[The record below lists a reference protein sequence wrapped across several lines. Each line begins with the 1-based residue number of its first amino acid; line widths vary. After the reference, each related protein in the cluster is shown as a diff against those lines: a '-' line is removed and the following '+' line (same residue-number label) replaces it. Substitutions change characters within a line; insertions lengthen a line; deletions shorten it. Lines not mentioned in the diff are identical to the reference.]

1 MVGADLKVI
10 WEMSA
15 KVMGINFVKS
25 IIYWAL
31 YKFIYISNAIF
42 GNGLT
47 FEFPFLSNA
56 HPVVLFF
63 KNLLRPARM
72 YGKFRYGQLGFLSRI
87 ASKADPVPKDIMEAA
102 RHDDQYDEYLR
113 RFKEDGILI
122 LDGYFK
128 NVAEEM
134 VESFDGSKMSNSAA
148 YYYDTYVINSLED
161 QLAFQ
166 MVADPLILGVM
177 AGYLNAHP
185 YLRHHSSIQSS
196 YPNREQQELERLY
209 KNDMRESKRI
219 FDRELKENPWSLG
232 RELKEKMTALNKSR
246 ASGYKNCLWHCDT
259 VNNITLG
266 VLLKEATLSDTH
278 MMFARR
284 SHRNHHSQ
292 LLPLA
297 DYNYCE
303 EYVQKT
309 YEIINC
315 VGSVG
320 TFVAFDSNGLHRMNP
335 KPGKLRMQF
344 VWALGPGNTPH
355 FKQLERGLFLTRKT
369 DPTPPDLNEALQGQ
383 INFFRDFSERPQL

>member
-1 MVGADLKVI
+1 
-10 WEMSA
+10 
-15 KVMGINFVKS
+15 
-25 IIYWAL
+25 
-31 YKFIYISNAIF
+31 
-42 GNGLT
+42 
-47 FEFPFLSNA
+47 
-56 HPVVLFF
+56 
-63 KNLLRPARM
+63 
-72 YGKFRYGQLGFLSRI
+72 
-87 ASKADPVPKDIMEAA
+87 
-102 RHDDQYDEYLR
+102 
-113 RFKEDGILI
+113 
-122 LDGYFK
+122 
-128 NVAEEM
+128 
-134 VESFDGSKMSNSAA
+134 
-148 YYYDTYVINSLED
+148 
-161 QLAFQ
+161 
-166 MVADPLILGVM
+166 
-177 AGYLNAHP
+177 
-185 YLRHHSSIQSS
+185 
-196 YPNREQQELERLY
+196 
-209 KNDMRESKRI
+209 MRESKRI
-219 FDRELKENPWSLG
+219 LDRELKENPWSLG